1 MTEHTQE
8 SVNDHRRLPWLE
20 TLLQDIRFGIRL
32 LYKNS
37 GFTAIAVLT
46 LALGIGANSGIF
58 SVLRQVLLQ
67 RLPVPHPEELV
78 LLYAPGPRSG
88 HVSSD
93 EGPDGTESFTYPM
106 YTYLRDHNTVFAG
119 IAAKANF
126 PISAS
131 FRGATERANAELV
144 SGNYFSTLGVQPAVG
159 RVLIPDDTTT
169 VGANPVVVLG
179 YGYWKKRFGGDPG
192 ILNQLLLVN
201 NQLMT
206 VVGVVQPGFGGIQLG
221 MIPDVYLPITMKPV
235 ITPGWSGLADHK
247 DYWIKLIAR
256 LKPGISL
263 DQAAIAMAPAYHA
276 LLEDDLAFNS
286 RMDEKKKAAFVAKKL
301 VLREGA
307 RGRPLLENGTRPQ
320 LLALMGM
327 VGLVLFITC
336 ANVAGLLT
344 ARGAARQKE
353 ISVRLSLGAS
363 RWRLIRQLV
372 IESCLLSTL
381 GAVLGLAL
389 ASWMS
394 NALVHF
400 ASTNQIADG
409 LSGALDAPVLVFT
422 AALALIAGIFFGVV
436 PALNATRV
444 QLAYTLKEQGGAVLS
459 AHSHARLR
467 QVLVISQV
475 ALTLLLVTGA
485 CGFVR
490 SLYNLKNVDLG
501 LQPAHVLQFSVAPQL
516 NGYDEPRS
524 LALYQR
530 LEDRVGALPGVQSL
544 SGVQEPLIADD
555 DRDSNVTVEGEP
567 TELAG
572 TRDAL
577 RNAVGPGHF
586 SNLHI
591 PLIRGREFTRQD
603 GPDSPKVVIINA
615 TMAKEFFPNGDAIGR
630 HMKFGGGSDP
640 LDKEIVGVVQDSH
653 HSSINEKPKAFVYV
667 PYPQEKG
674 VTSLTYYV
682 RTAGDPVAL
691 ASSVRQS
698 IGELD
703 ASLPIYDVRSFD
715 EQIELQLSSSRL
727 VALLALIFG
736 SLAALLAAMG
746 IYGLLAYTVTQRT
759 REIGVRMALGAEPKR
774 VGWMILL
781 DVARLTGIGIFIG
794 IPLAYVLGKLINSM
808 LYDVQAFGFSSVG
821 ISLLALTL
829 VAALATYIPARRAT
843 RIDPMVALRYE

>member
-1 MTEHTQE
+1 MTEQTQE
-8 SVNDHRRLPWLE
+8 SLHDRRTLPWFE
-20 TLLQDIRFGIRL
+20 TLLQDIRFGLRL
-32 LYKNS
+32 LYKNAA
-37 GFTAIAVLT
+37 FTAIAVLT

-58 SVLRQVLLQ
+58 SVMRQVLLQ

-93 EGPDGTESFTYPM
+93 EGDGSESFTYPT
-106 YTYLRDHNTVFAG
+106 YTYLQEHNSAFTG
-119 IAAKANF
+119 LAAKANF
-126 PISAS
+126 PVSAS

-159 RVLIPDDTTT
+159 RVLMPDDTTT

-206 VVGVVQPGFGGIQLG
+206 VVGVVRPGFDGIQMG
-221 MIPDVYLPITMKPV
+221 SIPDVYLPITMKPV
-235 ITPGWSGLADHK
+235 ITPGWNGLTDHK

-256 LKPGISL
+256 LKPGVSL
-263 DQAAIAMAPAYHA
+263 DQAAIALAPAYHA
-276 LLEDDLAFNS
+276 LLEDDLAFNPKY
-286 RMDEKKKAAFVAKKL
+286 DEKKKAAFVAKKL
-301 VLREGA
+301 VLRDGA
-307 RGRPLLENGTRPQ
+307 RGRPLLENSTRPQ

-353 ISVRLSLGAS
+353 IGVRLSLGAS

-372 IESCLLSTL
+372 IESCLLSAL
-381 GAVLGLAL
+381 GAVLGLAI

-409 LSGALDAPVLVFT
+409 LSGKLDAPVLIFT
-422 AALALIAGIFFGVV
+422 AALALLAGILFGVV

-467 QVLVISQV
+467 KALVISQV

-501 LQPAHVLQFSVAPQL
+501 LQPAHVLQFSVAPKL
-516 NGYDEPRS
+516 NGYDEARS
-524 LALYQR
+524 FALYQR
-530 LEDRVGALPGVQSL
+530 LEDRVAALPSVQSL
-544 SGVQEPLIADD
+544 SAAQEPLLADD
-555 DRDSNVTVEGEP
+555 DRGSNVTVEGEP

-572 TRDAL
+572 TRDVL

-586 SNLHI
+586 SNLRI

-603 GPDSPKVVIINA
+603 GPDSPKVAIINA
-615 TMAKEFFPNGDAIGR
+615 TMAKEFFPNGDVLGR
-630 HMKFGGGSDP
+630 HMKFGAGTN
-640 LDKEIVGVVQDSH
+640 LDMEIVGIVQDSH
-653 HSSINEKPKAFVYV
+653 HSNLTEKPKAFVYV

-674 VTSLTYYV
+674 DNSLTYYV

-691 ASSVRQS
+691 ANSVRQA

-703 ASLPIYDVRSFD
+703 ASLPIYGVRSFD
-715 EQIELQLSSSRL
+715 EQIELQLSPSRL
-727 VALLALIFG
+727 VALLALVFG

-746 IYGLLAYTVTQRT
+746 IYGLVAYTVTQRT

-774 VGWMILL
+774 VGLMILS
-781 DVARLTGIGIFIG
+781 DVARLTGIGIFFG
-794 IPLAYVLGKLINSM
+794 IPLAYVLSKLINSM

-821 ISLLALTL
+821 ISLLALAL

>member
-1 MTEHTQE
+1 VTEHIQE
-8 SVNDHRRLPWLE
+8 SLSGRRSLPWLE

-58 SVLRQVLLQ
+58 SVMRQVLLQ

-93 EGPDGTESFTYPM
+93 EGDGSESFTYPM
-106 YTYLRDHNTVFAG
+106 YTYLQEHNSVFTG
-119 IAAKANF
+119 LAAKANF

-169 VGANPVVVLG
+169 VGANTVVVLG

-235 ITPGWSGLADHK
+235 ITPGWSGLTDHK

-256 LKPGISL
+256 LKPGTSM
-263 DQAAIAMAPAYHA
+263 DQAAIALAPAYHA
-276 LLEDDLAFNS
+276 LLEDDLALNPKF
-286 RMDEKKKAAFVAKKL
+286 DDKKKAAFVAKQL

-307 RGRPLLENGTRPQ
+307 RGRPLLENSTRPQ

-372 IESCLLSTL
+372 IESCLLSSL
-381 GAVLGLAL
+381 GAVLGLAI

-394 NALVHF
+394 NSLVHF

-409 LSGALDAPVLVFT
+409 LSGALDGPVLIFT
-422 AALALIAGIFFGVV
+422 AALALIAGVFFGVV

-467 QVLVISQV
+467 QALVISQV

-501 LQPAHVLQFSVAPQL
+501 LQTAHVLQFSVAPQL

-530 LEDRVGALPGVQSL
+530 LEDRVAALPGVQSL
-544 SGVQEPLIADD
+544 SAAQEPLLADD
-555 DRDSNVTVEGEP
+555 DRGSNVTVEGEP

-572 TRDAL
+572 TRDVL

-586 SNLHI
+586 SNLRI

-630 HMKFGGGSDP
+630 HMKFGAGSDP
-640 LDKEIVGVVQDSH
+640 LDKEIVGIVQDSH
-653 HSSINEKPKAFVYV
+653 HSNINEKPKAFVYV

-691 ASSVRQS
+691 ANSVRQA

-781 DVARLTGIGIFIG
+781 DVARLTGIGILIG

-821 ISLLALTL
+821 ISLLALAL

>member
-1 MTEHTQE
+1 MTEQTPE
-8 SVNDHRRLPWLE
+8 SVRYHRSLPWLE
-20 TLLQDIRFGIRL
+20 TLLQDIRFGVRL
-32 LYKNS
+32 LHKNL

-93 EGPDGTESFTYPM
+93 EGSDGTESFTYPM

-144 SGNYFSTLGVQPAVG
+144 SGNYFSTLGVQPVVG

-256 LKPGISL
+256 LKTGVSL

-372 IESCLLSTL
+372 IESCLLSSL
-381 GAVLGLAL
+381 GAVLGLAI

-409 LSGALDAPVLVFT
+409 LSGALDGPVLIFT
-422 AALALIAGIFFGVV
+422 ATLALIAGIFFGVI

-467 QVLVISQV
+467 QALVISQV

-501 LQPAHVLQFSVAPQL
+501 LQTAHVLQFSVAPQL

-530 LEDRVGALPGVQSL
+530 LEDRVAALPGVQSL

-555 DRDSNVTVEGEP
+555 DRGSNVTVEGEP
-567 TELAG
+567 AELSG
-572 TRDAL
+572 TRDVL
-577 RNAVGPGHF
+577 RNGVGPSHF
-586 SNLHI
+586 SNLRI

-603 GPDSPKVVIINA
+603 GPDSPKVVIVNA

-640 LDKEIVGVVQDSH
+640 LDKEIVGIVQDSH
-653 HSSINEKPKAFVYV
+653 HSSIDEKPKAFVYV

-674 VTSLTYYV
+674 VTALTYYV

-691 ASSVRQS
+691 ANSVRRAIS
-698 IGELD
+698 ELD

-781 DVARLTGIGIFIG
+781 DVARLTGIGILIG

-808 LYDVQAFGFSSVG
+808 LYGVQAFGFSSVG

>member
-8 SVNDHRRLPWLE
+8 PVSGHRSLPWLE
-20 TLLQDIRFGIRL
+20 TLLQDIRFGLRL
-32 LYKNS
+32 LYKNF
-37 GFTAIAVLT
+37 GFTSIAVLT

-144 SGNYFSTLGVQPAVG
+144 SGNYFSTLGVQPVVG

-235 ITPGWSGLADHK
+235 ITPGWSGLTDHK

-263 DQAAIAMAPAYHA
+263 DQAAIALAPAYHA

-286 RMDEKKKAAFVAKKL
+286 RMDEKKKAAFLAKQL

-372 IESCLLSTL
+372 IESCLLSSL
-381 GAVLGLAL
+381 GAILGLAI

-409 LSGALDAPVLVFT
+409 LSGALDGPVLIFT
-422 AALALIAGIFFGVV
+422 AALALIAGVFFGVV

-467 QVLVISQV
+467 QALVISQV

-555 DRDSNVTVEGEP
+555 DRGSNVTVEGEP
-567 TELAG
+567 AELSG
-572 TRDAL
+572 TRDVL
-577 RNAVGPGHF
+577 RNGVGPSHF

-603 GPDSPKVVIINA
+603 GPDSPKVVIVNA

-640 LDKEIVGVVQDSH
+640 LDKEIVGIVQDSH
-653 HSSINEKPKAFVYV
+653 HSSIDEKPKAFVYV

-691 ASSVRQS
+691 ASSVRQA

-774 VGWMILL
+774 VGWMILS
-781 DVARLTGIGIFIG
+781 DVARLTGIGILIG

-808 LYDVQAFGFSSVG
+808 LYGVQAFGFSSVG
-821 ISLLALTL
+821 ISLLALAL

>member
-1 MTEHTQE
+1 MTEPTQE
-8 SVNDHRRLPWLE
+8 SVSDRRSIPWLE
-20 TLLQDIRFGIRL
+20 TLLQDIRFGLRL

-37 GFTAIAVLT
+37 GFTAIAILT

-58 SVLRQVLLQ
+58 SVMRQVLLQ

-88 HVSSD
+88 HISSD
-93 EGPDGTESFTYPM
+93 EGDGTESFTYPM
-106 YTYLRDHNTVFAG
+106 FQYLQEHNTVFAG
-119 IAAKANF
+119 VAAKANF
-126 PISAS
+126 PVSAA

-159 RVLIPDDTTT
+159 RVLLPDDTTT
-169 VGANPVVVLG
+169 VGANPVVVLS

-206 VVGVVQPGFGGIQLG
+206 VVGVVQPGFDGIQLG
-221 MIPDVYLPITMKPV
+221 LIPDVYLPITMKPV
-235 ITPGWSGLADHK
+235 ITPGWNGLTDHK

-263 DQAAIAMAPAYHA
+263 DQAGVSLAPAYHA

-286 RMDEKKKAAFVAKKL
+286 KMDEKKKAAFVAKKL

-307 RGRPLLENGTRPQ
+307 RGRPILENNTRPQ
-320 LLALMGM
+320 LLALTGM

-372 IESCLLSTL
+372 IESCLLSAL
-381 GAVLGLAL
+381 GAVLGLAI

-409 LSGALDAPVLVFT
+409 LSGKLDVPVLIFT
-422 AALALIAGIFFGVV
+422 AALALLAGILFGVV

-467 QVLVISQV
+467 QALVISQV

-516 NGYDEPRS
+516 NGYDEARS
-524 LALYQR
+524 LALYRQ

-544 SGVQEPLIADD
+544 SAAQEPLIADD
-555 DRDSNVTVEGEP
+555 DRGSNVTVEGEP

-586 SNLHI
+586 SNLRI
-591 PLIRGREFTRQD
+591 PLLKGREFNRQD
-603 GPDSPKVVIINA
+603 SPNSPKVVIINA
-615 TMAKEFFPNGDAIGR
+615 TMAKEFFPSGDALGR
-630 HMKFGGGSDP
+630 HMKFGAGTDP
-640 LDKEIVGVVQDSH
+640 LDKEIVGIVQDSH
-653 HSSINEKPKAFVYV
+653 HSRINEKPKAFVYV

-691 ASSVRQS
+691 ANSVRQA

-774 VGWMILL
+774 VGWMILS
-781 DVARLTGIGIFIG
+781 DVARLTGLGILIG
-794 IPLAYVLGKLINSM
+794 IPLAYILGRLINSM

-821 ISLLALTL
+821 ISLLALGL
-829 VAALATYIPARRAT
+829 AAALATYIPARRAT
-843 RIDPMVALRYE
+843 HIDPMVALRYE

>member
-1 MTEHTQE
+1 M
-8 SVNDHRRLPWLE
+8 
-20 TLLQDIRFGIRL
+20 
-32 LYKNS
+32 
-37 GFTAIAVLT
+37 
-46 LALGIGANSGIF
+46 
-58 SVLRQVLLQ
+58 RQVLLQ

-93 EGPDGTESFTYPM
+93 EGDGTESFTYPM
-106 YTYLRDHNTVFAG
+106 YKYLQDHNIVFTG
-119 IAAKANF
+119 LAAKANF

-131 FRGATERANAELV
+131 FRGTTERANAELV

-159 RVLIPDDTTT
+159 RVLLPDDTTT

-179 YGYWKKRFGGDPG
+179 YGYWKKRFGGDPS

-206 VVGVVQPGFGGIQLG
+206 VVGVVQPGFDGIQLG
-221 MIPDVYLPITMKPV
+221 LIPDVYLPITMKPV
-235 ITPGWSGLADHK
+235 ITPGWSGLTDHK

-256 LKPGISL
+256 LKPGVSL
-263 DQAAIAMAPAYHA
+263 DQAATAMAPAYHA
-276 LLEDDLAFNS
+276 LLEDELAFNS
-286 RMDEKKKAAFVAKKL
+286 SMDEKKKAAFVAKKI
-301 VLREGA
+301 VLRDGA
-307 RGRPLLENGTRPQ
+307 RGRPILENGTRPQ
-320 LLALMGM
+320 LLALTGM

-363 RWRLIRQLV
+363 RIRLIRQLV
-372 IESCLLSTL
+372 IESCLLSAL
-381 GAVLGLAL
+381 GAVLGLAI

-409 LSGALDAPVLVFT
+409 LSGRLDGPVLIFT
-422 AALALIAGIFFGVV
+422 AALALLVGVLFGVV

-467 QVLVISQV
+467 QALVISQV

-501 LQPAHVLQFSVAPQL
+501 LQSAHVLQFSVAPQL
-516 NGYDEPRS
+516 NGYDEPRG

-530 LEDRVGALPGVQSL
+530 LEDRLSVLPGVQSL
-544 SGVQEPLIADD
+544 SAAQEPLIADD
-555 DRDSNVTVEGEP
+555 DRGSNVTVEGEP
-567 TELAG
+567 AELAG
-572 TRDAL
+572 TRDVL

-586 SNLHI
+586 SNLRI
-591 PLIRGREFTRQD
+591 PLLRGREFTRQD

-615 TMAKEFFPNGDAIGR
+615 TMAKEFFPNGDALGR
-630 HMKFGGGSDP
+630 HMKFGGGTDP
-640 LDKEIVGVVQDSH
+640 LDKEIVGIVQDSH
-653 HSSINEKPKAFVYV
+653 HSHINEKPKAFVYV

-674 VTSLTYYV
+674 ITALTYYV
-682 RTAGDPVAL
+682 RTVGEPVAL
-691 ASSVRQS
+691 SNSVRQEIS
-698 IGELD
+698 ELD

-715 EQIELQLSSSRL
+715 EQIELQLSPSRL
-727 VALLALIFG
+727 VALLAIIFG
-736 SLAALLAAMG
+736 FLAALLAAMG
-746 IYGLLAYTVTQRT
+746 IYGLVAYTVTQRT

-774 VGWMILL
+774 VGWMILS
-781 DVARLTGIGIFIG
+781 DVARLTGIGTLFG
-794 IPLAYVLGKLINSM
+794 IPLAYVLGKLMNSM
-808 LYDVQAFGFSSVG
+808 LYDVRAFGFASVG
-821 ISLLALTL
+821 IALLALAL
-829 VAALATYIPARRAT
+829 VAALATYVPARRAT
-843 RIDPMVALRYE
+843 RVDPMLALRYE

>member
-8 SVNDHRRLPWLE
+8 SVSGRRSLPWLE

-58 SVLRQVLLQ
+58 SVMRQVLLQ

-93 EGPDGTESFTYPM
+93 EGDGSESFTYPM
-106 YTYLRDHNTVFAG
+106 YTYLREHNSVFAG
-119 IAAKANF
+119 VAAKANF
-126 PISAS
+126 PVSAS

-144 SGNYFSTLGVQPAVG
+144 SGNYFSTLGVNPAVG
-159 RVLIPDDTTT
+159 RVLLPDDTTT
-169 VGANPVVVLG
+169 VGANTVVVLG

-235 ITPGWSGLADHK
+235 ITPGWSGLTDHK

-256 LKPGISL
+256 LKPGTSM
-263 DQAAIAMAPAYHA
+263 DQAAIALAPAYHA
-276 LLEDDLAFNS
+276 LLEDDLALNPKF
-286 RMDEKKKAAFVAKKL
+286 DDKKKAAFVAKQL

-307 RGRPLLENGTRPQ
+307 RGRPLLENSTRPQ

-372 IESCLLSTL
+372 IESCLLSSL
-381 GAVLGLAL
+381 GAVLGLAI

-394 NALVHF
+394 NSLVHF

-409 LSGALDAPVLVFT
+409 LSGALDGPVLIFT
-422 AALALIAGIFFGVV
+422 AALALIAGVFFGVV

-467 QVLVISQV
+467 QALVISQV

-501 LQPAHVLQFSVAPQL
+501 LQTAHVLQFSVAPQL

-530 LEDRVGALPGVQSL
+530 LEDRVAALPGVQSL
-544 SGVQEPLIADD
+544 SAAQEPLLADD
-555 DRDSNVTVEGEP
+555 DRGSNVTVEGEP

-572 TRDAL
+572 TRDVL

-586 SNLHI
+586 SNLRI

-630 HMKFGGGSDP
+630 HMKFGAGSDP
-640 LDKEIVGVVQDSH
+640 LDKEIVGIVQDSH
-653 HSSINEKPKAFVYV
+653 HSNINEKPKAFVYV

-691 ASSVRQS
+691 ANSVRQA

-774 VGWMILL
+774 VGWMILS
-781 DVARLTGIGIFIG
+781 DVARLTGIGILIG

-821 ISLLALTL
+821 ISLLALAL

>member
-8 SVNDHRRLPWLE
+8 PVSGHRSLPWLE

-32 LYKNS
+32 LYKNAA
-37 GFTAIAVLT
+37 FTAIAVLT

-58 SVLRQVLLQ
+58 SVMRQVLLQ

-93 EGPDGTESFTYPM
+93 EGDGSESFTYPM
-106 YTYLRDHNTVFAG
+106 YTYLQEHNSVFTG
-119 IAAKANF
+119 LAAKANF

-159 RVLIPDDTTT
+159 RVLIPDDTAT

-192 ILNQLLLVN
+192 VLNQLLLVN

-235 ITPGWSGLADHK
+235 ITPGWSGLTDHK

-256 LKPGISL
+256 LKHGISL

-286 RMDEKKKAAFVAKKL
+286 RMDEKKKAAFVAKQL

-372 IESCLLSTL
+372 IESCLLSSL
-381 GAVLGLAL
+381 GAFLGLAI

-409 LSGALDAPVLVFT
+409 LSGALDGPVLIFT

-467 QVLVISQV
+467 QALVISQV

-501 LQPAHVLQFSVAPQL
+501 LQTAHVLQFSVAPQL

-530 LEDRVGALPGVQSL
+530 LEDRVAALPGVQSL

-555 DRDSNVTVEGEP
+555 DRGSNVTVEGEP
-567 TELAG
+567 AELSG
-572 TRDAL
+572 TRDVL
-577 RNAVGPGHF
+577 RNGVGPSHF
-586 SNLHI
+586 SNLRI

-603 GPDSPKVVIINA
+603 GPDSPKVVIVNA

-640 LDKEIVGVVQDSH
+640 LDKEIVGIVQDSH
-653 HSSINEKPKAFVYV
+653 HSNINEKPKSFVYV

-781 DVARLTGIGIFIG
+781 DVARLTGIGILIG
-794 IPLAYVLGKLINSM
+794 IPLAYVLGRLINSM
-808 LYDVQAFGFSSVG
+808 PSDS
-821 ISLLALTL
+821 
-829 VAALATYIPARRAT
+829 PASEFRSWRW
-843 RIDPMVALRYE
+843 RL